1 MLYKNKMKQNVL
13 LLNKMIENLNQETE
27 SIKRTNE
34 NCEMENTISNI
45 KMSLDRINRK
55 IKMTSEINSKIEG
68 TEKKNLF

>member
-1 MLYKNKMKQNVL
+1 
-13 LLNKMIENLNQETE
+13 MIENLNQETE

-55 IKMTSEINSKIEG
+55 IKMTSEIDSKIEG
-68 TEKKNLF
+68 TEKKKSVLINREKKNNFKIQRN